1 MFINFIRKVFPAILL
16 AIDTAA
22 FYLIYFV
29 ITYLRTGNSE
39 SFFSNDQ
46 ILFSMV
52 TCNALSLYLIGAYE
66 YQKIERSA
74 RFISEH
80 LIVSVIGA
88 ALSLFI
94 ILLFVAYA
102 DRVGTNRTSLLG
114 TFILFTLFSILYR
127 SLIGNIRAK
136 RKRNKCIIFIGPSDD
151 TYEFIKDITDQNFTE
166 TIYVMSN
173 DLDKKLTE
181 KFSSIGI
188 DVLSSDQFDS
198 GAQSINGMKINKI
211 ILADSMNQ
219 LALDEN
225 LKRQLLNRHLKQ
237 NDIVSLEKFFL
248 SEFEYV
254 PIKLI
259 NEDWPF
265 SHGFRITKNV
275 AYSQGKR
282 IIDLFLSTLVLILAS
297 PVLAA
302 AMLAVKLTSEG
313 PIFFRQQRIGAS
325 EVPFTLIKLR
335 TMQIGSDAK
344 GDYTSVD
351 DPRITPIGNFLRK
364 SRLDEL
370 PQLINVIRGEMSL
383 IGPRAEWEKLVK
395 NYEKEIPY
403 YHLRHIVK
411 PGITGWA
418 QVNYPYGANLEDTI
432 NKLKYDLYYVRYF
445 SLVMDLTII
454 IKTGYTM
461 LFGRGR

>member
-114 TFILFTLFSILYR
+114 TFILFTPFSILYR

>member
-39 SFFSNDQ
+39 SFFSSDQ
-46 ILFSMV
+46 ILFSMI

-94 ILLFVAYA
+94 ILFFVAYA

-114 TFILFTLFSILYR
+114 TFILFTPFSILYR

>member
-1 MFINFIRKVFPAILL
+1 MLLNFIRKVFPAILL
-16 AIDTAA
+16 AIDTASL
-22 FYLIYFV
+22 YLIYFV
-29 ITYLRTGNSE
+29 VTYLRTGASE

-52 TCNALSLYLIGAYE
+52 TCNALALYLIGAYE

-80 LIVSVIGA
+80 LIASVIGA
-88 ALSLFI
+88 TLSLFV
-94 ILLFVAYA
+94 ILLFVSYGE
-102 DRVGTNRTSLLG
+102 RVGTNRTSLLG
-114 TFILFTLFSILYR
+114 TFILFTPLSILYR
-127 SLIGNIRAK
+127 SLIGKVRAK
-136 RKRNKCIIFIGPSDD
+136 RKTNKCVIFLGPSDH
-151 TYEFIKDITDQNFTE
+151 TYEFIKDILDQNFIE
-166 TIYVMSN
+166 TIYIIDY
-173 DLDKKLTE
+173 DLDKKLLE
-181 KFSSIGI
+181 KFKSMGI
-188 DVLSSDQFDS
+188 DTLEPDQFDPES
-198 GAQSINGMKINKI
+198 HSINGMVINKI
-211 ILADSMNQ
+211 ILSDSMNQ
-219 LALDEN
+219 LTLDEN
-225 LKRQLLNRHLKQ
+225 IKRQLMERHLQK
-237 NDIVSLEKFFL
+237 NDIVSMENFFL

-254 PIKLI
+254 PTKLVD
-259 NEDWPF
+259 EDWPF
-265 SHGFRITKNV
+265 EHGFRITKNV
-275 AYSQGKR
+275 VYAHGKR
-282 IIDLFLSTLVLILAS
+282 TIDLILCVLILILIS
-297 PVLAA
+297 PVLAI

-313 PIFFRQQRIGAS
+313 PVFFKQQRIGAR

-335 TMQIGSDAK
+335 TMQIGSDEK
-344 GDYTSVD
+344 GDYTSVN
-351 DPRITPIGNFLRK
+351 DPRLTPIGKFLRK

-395 NYEKEIPY
+395 NYEKAIPH
-403 YHLRHIVK
+403 YHLRHIVR

>member
-1 MFINFIRKVFPAILL
+1 MFVNLIRKVFPAILL
-16 AIDTAA
+16 AIDTTA
-22 FYLIYFV
+22 FYLIYFGV
-29 ITYLRTGNSE
+29 TFVRTGE
-39 SFFSNDQ
+39 SNIFFSSDQ

-52 TCNALSLYLIGAYE
+52 VCNALALYLVGAYE

-80 LIVSVIGA
+80 LIASVIGA
-88 ALSLFI
+88 TLSLFI
-94 ILLFVAYA
+94 ILLFVSYA

-114 TFILFTLFSILYR
+114 TFLLFTPFSILYR
-127 SLIGNIRAK
+127 CWIGKIRAK
-136 RKRNKCIIFIGPSDD
+136 RKKNKCIIFIGASEH
-151 TYEFIKDITDQNFTE
+151 TYEFIKDIHDQNFTE
-166 TIYVMSN
+166 KIYVIAN
-173 DLDKKLTE
+173 DLDKQLIE
-181 KFSSIGI
+181 K
-188 DVLSSDQFDS
+188 LSSLGVDTLKPDQFDS
-198 GAQSINGMKINKI
+198 QNQFIKEMKINKI
-211 ILADSMNQ
+211 ILSESMNQ
-219 LALDEN
+219 LALDKN
-225 LKRQLLNRHLKQ
+225 LRHQLMRRHLQK
-237 NDIVSLEKFFL
+237 NDVTSLENFFL

-254 PIKLI
+254 PTKLVDE
-259 NEDWPF
+259 NWPF
-265 SHGFRITKNV
+265 EHGFRITKNV
-275 AYSQGKR
+275 VYAHSKR
-282 IIDLFLSTLVLILAS
+282 AIDLFLSALVLILAS
-297 PVLAA
+297 PVLLI

-325 EVPFTLIKLR
+325 EVPFTLFKLR
-335 TMQIGSDAK
+335 TMKVGSDTK
-344 GDYTSVD
+344 GDYTHVD

-370 PQLINVIRGEMSL
+370 PQLINVIKGEMSL

-395 NYEKEIPY
+395 NYEEVIPH

>member
-1 MFINFIRKVFPAILL
+1 MFINLIRKIFPAILL
-16 AIDTAA
+16 AIDATA

-29 ITYLRTGNSE
+29 VTFVRTGE
-39 SFFSNDQ
+39 SNTFFSSDQ

-52 TCNALSLYLIGAYE
+52 ACNALALYLVGAYE

-80 LIVSVIGA
+80 LIASVIGA
-88 ALSLFI
+88 TLSLFV
-94 ILLFVAYA
+94 ILLFVSYA

-114 TFILFTLFSILYR
+114 TFILFTPFSILYR
-127 SLIGNIRAK
+127 CCIGKIRAK
-136 RKRNKCIIFIGPSDD
+136 RKTNKCIIFIGASDH
-151 TYEFIKDITDQNFTE
+151 TYELIKDIHDQNFTE
-166 TIYVMSN
+166 KIYVIAN
-173 DLDKKLTE
+173 ELDKQLIE
-181 KFSSIGI
+181 KFSSLGV
-188 DVLSSDQFDS
+188 DTLKSNQFDPGDQF
-198 GAQSINGMKINKI
+198 INDMIINKI
-211 ILADSMNQ
+211 ILSESMNQ
-219 LALDEN
+219 LTLDKD
-225 LKRQLLNRHLKQ
+225 LKRQLVERHLRK
-237 NDIVSLEKFFL
+237 NDVVSLENFFL

-254 PIKLI
+254 PTRLVDE
-259 NEDWPF
+259 NWPF
-265 SHGFRITKNV
+265 EHGFRITKNV
-275 AYSQGKR
+275 VYSHGKR
-282 IIDLFLSTLVLILAS
+282 AIDLFLSVLVLILAS
-297 PVLAA
+297 PVLLT
-302 AMLAVKLTSEG
+302 AMLAIKLTSDG
-313 PIFFRQQRIGAS
+313 PIFFRQQRIGSS
-325 EVPFTLIKLR
+325 EVPFTLFKLR
-335 TMQIGSDAK
+335 TMEIGSETK

-370 PQLINVIRGEMSL
+370 PQLINVIKGEMSL

-395 NYEKEIPY
+395 NYEEAIPH
-403 YHLRHIVK
+403 YHLRHIIK

>member
-39 SFFSNDQ
+39 SFFSSDQ
-46 ILFSMV
+46 ILFSMI

-114 TFILFTLFSILYR
+114 TFILFTPFSILYR

>member
-94 ILLFVAYA
+94 ILFFVAYA

-114 TFILFTLFSILYR
+114 TFILFTPFSILYR
-127 SLIGNIRAK
+127 SLIGKIRAK
-136 RKRNKCIIFIGPSDD
+136 RKRNKCIIFIGSSDD
-151 TYEFIKDITDQNFTE
+151 TYEFITDITDQNFTE

>member
-1 MFINFIRKVFPAILL
+1 MFINFIRKAFPAILL
-16 AIDTAA
+16 IIDTIA

-29 ITYLRTGNSE
+29 LTSLRTGTSE
-39 SFFSNDQ
+39 SLFSNDQ

-52 TCNALSLYLIGAYE
+52 TCNALALYLIGAYE

-80 LIVSVIGA
+80 LIASVIGA
-88 ALSLFI
+88 TLSLFI
-94 ILLFVAYA
+94 ILLFVSYGE
-102 DRVGTNRTSLLG
+102 RVGTNRTSLLG
-114 TFILFTLFSILYR
+114 TFILFTPLSILYR
-127 SLIGNIRAK
+127 SLIGKVRAK
-136 RKRNKCIIFIGPSDD
+136 RKRNKCIIFIGASDQ
-151 TYEFIKDITDQNFTE
+151 TYELVKDIIDQNFTE
-166 TIYVMSN
+166 TIYIIDY
-173 DLDKKLTE
+173 DLDKKLLE
-181 KFSSIGI
+181 KFKSMGI
-188 DVLSSDQFDS
+188 DTLEPDQFDPES
-198 GAQSINGMKINKI
+198 QSINGMVINKI
-211 ILADSMNQ
+211 ILSDSMNQ
-219 LALDEN
+219 LTLDEN
-225 LKRQLLNRHLKQ
+225 IKRQLMERHLQK
-237 NDIVSLEKFFL
+237 NDIVSMENFFL

-254 PIKLI
+254 PTKLVD
-259 NEDWPF
+259 EDWPF
-265 SHGFRITKNV
+265 EHGFRITKNV
-275 AYSQGKR
+275 AYAHGKR
-282 IIDLFLSTLVLILAS
+282 AIDLFLSTLILILIS
-297 PVLAA
+297 PVLAI

-313 PIFFRQQRIGAS
+313 PVFFKQQRIGAR

-344 GDYTSVD
+344 GDYTSID
-351 DPRITPIGNFLRK
+351 DPRLTPIGKFLRK

-395 NYEKEIPY
+395 NYEKAIPH
-403 YHLRHIVK
+403 YHLRHIVR

>member
-46 ILFSMV
+46 ILFSMI

-94 ILLFVAYA
+94 ILFFVAYA

-114 TFILFTLFSILYR
+114 TFILFTPFSILYR

>member
-52 TCNALSLYLIGAYE
+52 ICNALSLYLIGAYE

-114 TFILFTLFSILYR
+114 TFILFTPFSILYR

>member
-1 MFINFIRKVFPAILL
+1 MFINFIRKAFPAILL
-16 AIDTAA
+16 VIDTTA

-29 ITYLRTGNSE
+29 LTSLRTGTSE

-52 TCNALSLYLIGAYE
+52 TCNALALYLIGAYE
-66 YQKIERSA
+66 YQKLERSA

-80 LIVSVIGA
+80 LIASVIGA
-88 ALSLFI
+88 TLSLFV
-94 ILLFVAYA
+94 ILLFVSYGE
-102 DRVGTNRTSLLG
+102 RVGTNRTSLLG
-114 TFILFTLFSILYR
+114 TFILFTPLSILYR
-127 SLIGNIRAK
+127 SLIGKVRAK
-136 RKRNKCIIFIGPSDD
+136 RKRNKCIIFIGASDE
-151 TYEFIKDITDQNFTE
+151 TCELVKDIIDQNFTE
-166 TIYVMSN
+166 TIYIIDY
-173 DLDKKLTE
+173 DLDKKLLE
-181 KFSSIGI
+181 KFKSMGI
-188 DVLSSDQFDS
+188 DTLDPDQFDPES
-198 GAQSINGMKINKI
+198 PSINGMVINKI
-211 ILADSMNQ
+211 ILSDSMNQ
-219 LALDEN
+219 LVLDEN
-225 LKRQLLNRHLKQ
+225 IKHQLMERHLQK
-237 NDIVSLEKFFL
+237 NDIVSMENFFL

-254 PIKLI
+254 PTKLVD
-259 NEDWPF
+259 EDWPF
-265 SHGFRITKNV
+265 EHGFRITKNI
-275 AYSQGKR
+275 AYSHGKR
-282 IIDLFLSTLVLILAS
+282 AIDLILCVLILILIS
-297 PVLAA
+297 PVLAI

-313 PIFFRQQRIGAS
+313 PIFFKQQRIGAR

-344 GDYTSVD
+344 GDYTSID
-351 DPRITPIGNFLRK
+351 DPRLTPIGKFLRK

-395 NYEKEIPY
+395 NYEKAIPH
-403 YHLRHIVK
+403 YHLRHIVR

>member
-80 LIVSVIGA
+80 FIVSVIGA

>member
-1 MFINFIRKVFPAILL
+1 MLLNFIRKVFPAILL
-16 AIDTAA
+16 AIDTTAI
-22 FYLIYFV
+22 YLIYFV
-29 ITYLRTGNSE
+29 VTSLRTDASE

-52 TCNALSLYLIGAYE
+52 TCNALALYLIGAYE

-80 LIVSVIGA
+80 LIASVIGA
-88 ALSLFI
+88 TLSLFI
-94 ILLFVAYA
+94 ILLFVSYGE
-102 DRVGTNRTSLLG
+102 RVGTNRTSLLG
-114 TFILFTLFSILYR
+114 TFILFTPLSILYR
-127 SLIGNIRAK
+127 SLIGKVRAK
-136 RKRNKCIIFIGPSDD
+136 RKTNKCVIFLGSSNH
-151 TYEFIKDITDQNFTE
+151 TYELIKDILDQNFIE
-166 TIYVMSN
+166 TIYIMN
-173 DLDKKLTE
+173 YDLDKKLIE
-181 KFSSIGI
+181 KFKSIGI
-188 DVLSSDQFDS
+188 DTLEPDQFDPES
-198 GAQSINGMKINKI
+198 QFINDMVIHKI
-211 ILADSMNQ
+211 IMSKSMNQ
-219 LALDEN
+219 LVLDKN
-225 LKRQLLNRHLKQ
+225 IKHQLMERHLQK
-237 NDIVSLEKFFL
+237 NDIVSMENFFL

-254 PIKLI
+254 PTKLVD
-259 NEDWPF
+259 EDWPF
-265 SHGFRITKNV
+265 EHGFRIIKNV
-275 AYSQGKR
+275 AYAHGKR
-282 IIDLFLSTLVLILAS
+282 GIDLFLSALVLILIS
-297 PVLAA
+297 PGLAI

-313 PIFFRQQRIGAS
+313 PIFFKQQRIGAR

-335 TMQIGSDAK
+335 TMQIDSDAK
-344 GDYTSVD
+344 GDYTSID
-351 DPRITPIGNFLRK
+351 DPRLTPIGKFLRK

-395 NYEKEIPY
+395 NYEKAIPH
-403 YHLRHIVK
+403 YHLRHIVR